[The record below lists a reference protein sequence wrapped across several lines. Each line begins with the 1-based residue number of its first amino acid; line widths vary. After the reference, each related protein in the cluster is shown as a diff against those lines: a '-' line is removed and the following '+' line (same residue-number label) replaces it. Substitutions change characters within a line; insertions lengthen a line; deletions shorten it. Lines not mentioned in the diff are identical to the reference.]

1 MPKSQ
6 IINNK
11 KSKSI
16 MEENKGMDEF
26 IKKRTCQ
33 VVEELKA
40 LVSDR
45 QDREVSFFL
54 VVNDKDAY
62 SISWHALEI
71 SHLVRMF
78 GNILQDEYFVSIAT
92 SVDVENEIKKISE

>member
-1 MPKSQ
+1 
-6 IINNK
+6 
-11 KSKSI
+11 

-62 SISWHALEI
+62 YMGWHALEK
-71 SHLVRMF
+71 SHLARMF
-78 GNILQDEYFVSIAT
+78 LDILQDEKFLMIQET
-92 SVDVENEIKKISE
+92 LKMK

>member
-1 MPKSQ
+1 
-6 IINNK
+6 
-11 KSKSI
+11 

-26 IKKRTCQ
+26 IKERARQ

-54 VVNDKDAY
+54 VVKDKDAY
-62 SISWHALEI
+62 YMSWHALEK
-71 SHLVRMF
+71 SHLARMF
-78 GNILQDEYFVSIAT
+78 SDILHNEKFLMISRTIK
-92 SVDVENEIKKISE
+92 NEIK